1 MVCGVLEIEQIDRKA
16 QEIHVYST
24 WRADLT
30 PVGFLRHAQALG
42 EAQPIQI
49 LASEQPRTS
58 RDGVWSG

>member
-30 PVGFLRHAQALG
+30 PVGFLRPAQALG

-49 LASEQPRTS
+49 LASDQFRM
-58 RDGVWSG
+58 DKHGVRSA